1 MRAGTVVGTVQGA
14 DPDDGVMVDAE
25 PEAFLTAVCARH
37 ACAPQGETGLFER
50 MVWLVR
56 QLSSDVA
63 DIAAA
68 A

>member
-1 MRAGTVVGTVQGA
+1 
-14 DPDDGVMVDAE
+14 
-25 PEAFLTAVCARH
+25 
-37 ACAPQGETGLFER
+37 

-56 QLSSDVA
+56 QLSTDVA